1 MINHYHYTFVE
12 RNCLT
17 YGNWTN
23 ILFQYLK
30 NEYSFI
36 LTLLNGN
43 NNRNY
48 SSSKQHQRITIL
60 PLAVLF
66 LVMRIEEIIQQ
77 CVDSPGRVLGKIA
90 METER
95 VLVLFFSL
103 IHYIYNWRVKH
114 PLRIT
119 KESCCKC
126 LFSHF
131 TRVNGINYTRY

>member
-1 MINHYHYTFVE
+1 MA
-12 RNCLT
+12 C
-17 YGNWTN
+17 GNRTN

-77 CVDSPGRVLGKIA
+77 CADSPGRVLGKIA
-90 METER
+90 I
-95 VLVLFFSL
+95 VSGFSSL
-103 IHYIYNWRVKH
+103 IPVINICDTQMKY
-114 PLRIT
+114 RIS
-119 KESCCKC
+119 KK
-126 LFSHF
+126 
-131 TRVNGINYTRY
+131 G